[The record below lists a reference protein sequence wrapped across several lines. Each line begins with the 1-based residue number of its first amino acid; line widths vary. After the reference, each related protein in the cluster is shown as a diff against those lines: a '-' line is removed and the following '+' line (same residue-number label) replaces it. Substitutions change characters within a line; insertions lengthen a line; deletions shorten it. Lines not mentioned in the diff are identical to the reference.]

1 MLALPM
7 YRLRSGV
14 AIRSSSPLPLC
25 PGGIRSAIAWA
36 SDRPEPGSFVAART
50 TPGW

>member
-14 AIRSSSPLPLC
+14 AIRSSSPLPFC
-25 PGGIRSAIAWA
+25 PDGIRSAIAWA
-36 SDRPEPGSFVAART
+36 SDRPGPSFVAALT